1 MRQRRGRFVAS
12 NTEAIIYLMKQHILG
27 PYHKGHPLRLMD
39 NGVTLLLLLLLF
51 PMTLRAEESGPF
63 RVAFLT
69 DIHLDIQ
76 GTPRKCA
83 GFRRALEV
91 AKGQDVDLMILGGD
105 LADLDRR
112 LPEDYERAGLA
123 LDRIRSMC
131 EETGIPTYYTIGNHD
146 RYFYREDGKREPTG
160 VELFEKHLS
169 RSTYSFDHKG
179 VHFMVINSVIPTN
192 KEGDYSISQVQM
204 RWIREDLE
212 GMPEGCPLIVVTHV
226 PIQSL
231 YYAATEG
238 KVSDKDLI
246 SNFKPLWD
254 LLTEYHTVAVLQ
266 GHNHVHE
273 ELFSHG
279 TWLLMG
285 GAVSGAWWQGPL
297 DGTEEG
303 FLLLTLDPEQDRYS
317 WEYIDDGWE
326 Q

>member
-1 MRQRRGRFVAS
+1 MKINNGARKQICISDDTLMRQRRGRFVAS

-91 AKGQDVDLMILGGD
+91 TKSQDIDLMILGGD

-131 EETGIPTYYTIGNHD
+131 EETGIRRAITRSH
-146 RYFYREDGKREPTG
+146 E
-160 VELFEKHLS
+160 S
-169 RSTYSFDHKG
+169 R
-179 VHFMVINSVIPTN
+179 
-192 KEGDYSISQVQM
+192 
-204 RWIREDLE
+204 
-212 GMPEGCPLIVVTHV
+212 
-226 PIQSL
+226 
-231 YYAATEG
+231 
-238 KVSDKDLI
+238 
-246 SNFKPLWD
+246 
-254 LLTEYHTVAVLQ
+254 
-266 GHNHVHE
+266 
-273 ELFSHG
+273 
-279 TWLLMG
+279 
-285 GAVSGAWWQGPL
+285 
-297 DGTEEG
+297 
-303 FLLLTLDPEQDRYS
+303 
-317 WEYIDDGWE
+317 
-326 Q
+326 

>member
-1 MRQRRGRFVAS
+1 M
-12 NTEAIIYLMKQHILG
+12 TQHTMSPSSTGFIS
-27 PYHKGHPLRLMD
+27 R
-39 NGVTLLLLLLLF
+39 LLLPLLLALLIT
-51 PMTLRAEESGPF
+51 PLTMEAGESGPF

-69 DIHLDIQ
+69 DIHLDVQ
-76 GTPRKCA
+76 GTPRKCS
-83 GFRRALEV
+83 GYKRALDSV
-91 AKGQDVDLMILGGD
+91 KDHNVDLMILGGD

-123 LDRIRSMC
+123 LDRIRSMA

-146 RYFYREDGKREPTG
+146 RYYYREDGSKEPTG
-160 VELFEKHLS
+160 VELFEKHLG
-169 RSTYSFDHKG
+169 RSTYSIDHKG
-179 VHFMVINSVIPTN
+179 VHFVVINSVVPTKKGN
-192 KEGDYSISQVQM
+192 YSISQEQM
-204 RWIREDLE
+204 KWIKKDLKDI
-212 GMPEGCPLIVVTHV
+212 PEGCPLIVVTHV

-238 KVSDKDLI
+238 KVCDKDLI

-254 LLTEYHTVAVLQ
+254 LLSEYHTVAVLQ

-297 DGTEEG
+297 DRTEEG
-303 FLLLTLDPEQDRYS
+303 YLLLTLDPEKDQYS
-317 WEYIDDGWE
+317 WKYIDDGWDE
-326 Q
+326 

>member
-1 MRQRRGRFVAS
+1 MKINNGARKQICISDDTLMRQRRGRFVAS

-91 AKGQDVDLMILGGD
+91 TKSQDIDLMILGGD

-160 VELFEKHLS
+160 VELFEKHLG
-169 RSTYSFDHKG
+169 RSTYSC
-179 VHFMVINSVIPTN
+179 
-192 KEGDYSISQVQM
+192 
-204 RWIREDLE
+204 L
-212 GMPEGCPLIVVTHV
+212 
-226 PIQSL
+226 L
-231 YYAATEG
+231 YT
-238 KVSDKDLI
+238 SPSPRD
-246 SNFKPLWD
+246 
-254 LLTEYHTVAVLQ
+254 
-266 GHNHVHE
+266 
-273 ELFSHG
+273 
-279 TWLLMG
+279 
-285 GAVSGAWWQGPL
+285 
-297 DGTEEG
+297 
-303 FLLLTLDPEQDRYS
+303 
-317 WEYIDDGWE
+317 
-326 Q
+326 